1 MNLTHDLA
9 DNVLTFHLEGE
20 LNSYNSEE
28 VEKQLDS
35 IIQASTFNAIRM
47 DMDKLVYISSAGL
60 RIIVRLKQMYD
71 DLALI
76 NVDDS
81 VYSIFEM
88 VGFNSILKI
97 ERK

>member
-1 MNLTHDLA
+1 MTLTHDLS

-35 IIQASTFNAIRM
+35 IIQSSTFNAIRM

>member
-1 MNLTHDLA
+1 MNLTHDLT

-20 LNSYNSEE
+20 LNSYNSED

-71 DLALI
+71 DFALI

-88 VGFNSILKI
+88 VGFNSILQI